1 MGFFYNKMLRE
12 SSAIQDPDD
21 VGVDLDAIEN
31 NIMGDDGIEA
41 HRDEV
46 EDAATGLIGDP
57 VEEASMIMYES
68 EYNFNQLMQAIGVTE
83 LREACAGR
91 DFFLEAENKK
101 SFFQSCKET
110 LKKMFE
116 KITEVFHKVLNWFK
130 ETFNYRKK
138 FFESNEQLIRSG
150 FAMSDKW
157 SLEMYDMFMLSG
169 SETKSYENRAQVEK
183 IMSSAFETIEKLK
196 TSNATKNEEDMSICD
211 PERILRAVSGDSGIS
226 NIKQLKNTLE
236 SKTFKLVTYGKN
248 GIKPADN
255 MFNIIKNALTSNKDI
270 DELKDR
276 HKQLKKD
283 YATYMK
289 EIARFER
296 AVDAPDDRKI
306 GNMGAVSSATVKYM
320 AAVRFE
326 RNVYNIIFAN
336 TLKAYKLR
344 RAQAFKCVTRW
355 AAAAKFDK
363 GDKSEKPKNESAFM
377 NIDII

>member
-1 MGFFYNKMLRE
+1 MGFFYNKMLYE

-21 VGVDLDAIEN
+21 VGVDLDAIED

-41 HRDEV
+41 HRDEI

-91 DFFLEAENKK
+91 DFFLEGENKK
-101 SFFQSCKET
+101 SFFQNCKET

-116 KITEVFHKVLNWFK
+116 KITETFHNVLNWFK

-150 FAMSDKW
+150 FAMKDKW
-157 SLEMYDMFMLSG
+157 SLQMYDMNMLSG
-169 SETKSYENRAQVEK
+169 SETKSYEERSSVES
-183 IMSSAFETIEKLK
+183 IMADAFETIEKLK
-196 TSNATKNEEDMSICD
+196 TSNVTKNEENMSLCNPD
-211 PERILRAVSGDSGIS
+211 RILYAVTRDPSIS
-226 NIKQLKNTLE
+226 NMKQLKQMLE

-248 GIKPADN
+248 GSNPASN
-255 MFNIIKNALTSNKDI
+255 MMDIVKNALTSNKDI
-270 DELKDR
+270 DDLKAR

-296 AVDAPDDRKI
+296 AVDAPDDRKL
-306 GNMGAVSSATVKYM
+306 GNMGVVSSATVKYM
-320 AAVRFE
+320 SAVRFE
-326 RNVYNIIFAN
+326 RNVYNVIFAN

-344 RAQAFKCVTRW
+344 RSQAFKCATVW
-355 AAAAKFDK
+355 AATAKFK
-363 GDKSEKPKNESAFM
+363 GDKNDDKPKNESAFV